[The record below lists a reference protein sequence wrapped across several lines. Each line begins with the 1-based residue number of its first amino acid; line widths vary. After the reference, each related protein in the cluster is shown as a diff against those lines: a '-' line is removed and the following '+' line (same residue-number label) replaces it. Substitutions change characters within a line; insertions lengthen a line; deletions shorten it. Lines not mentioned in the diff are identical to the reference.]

1 MKGNRFSICRTV
13 GVLFFMGSFSLLGCG
28 STNEKAPVG
37 TTSADQFDI
46 PNSPSSETTTDTN
59 GDKGDVQDIPGVT
72 TQLTDGSWICRP
84 QGQGPFPAVLYN
96 HGGLGDAIG
105 GDLEGTCRA
114 LAEEGFLAHSAKRPE
129 TVSLEGHLDKVL
141 DALDSIRENPDADK
155 DRIGI
160 MGFSRGGLLTLQ
172 AAIERSDNINA
183 IVLFAPA
190 PAKQTLENT
199 LKFVAA
205 IGAPVRVYVAA
216 NDLYQADHVQL
227 AKDVEAALRAANKE
241 VELTIYPEFGNDGH
255 ELFFELRDSYWLDV
269 LAFLEVL

>member
-1 MKGNRFSICRTV
+1 MKGNLFRIFLTM
-13 GVLFFMGSFSLLGCG
+13 GVLLCTGSFLLLGCG
-28 STNEKAPVG
+28 CTNEKAPVG
-37 TTSADQFDI
+37 TTSADQSDTST
-46 PNSPSSETTTDTN
+46 SPPSETTTDTN
-59 GDKGDVQDIPGVT
+59 SDKDDAQDIPGVT
-72 TQLTDGSWICRP
+72 TQLTDGSWTCRP
-84 QGQGPFPAVLYN
+84 QGQGPFPAILYN

-105 GDLEGTCRA
+105 GDLKGTCRA
-114 LAEEGFLAHSAKRPE
+114 LSEQGFLAHAEKRPE
-129 TVSLEGHLDKVL
+129 TVSLEAHLDEVL
-141 DALDSIRENPDADK
+141 HALDSLRENPDADK

-227 AKDVEAALRAANKE
+227 AKDVEAALRAANKD
-241 VELTIYPEFGNDGH
+241 VELTIYPEFGKDGH
-255 ELFFELRDSYWLDV
+255 ELFFEVRDSYWLEV

>member
-1 MKGNRFSICRTV
+1 
-13 GVLFFMGSFSLLGCG
+13 
-28 STNEKAPVG
+28 
-37 TTSADQFDI
+37 
-46 PNSPSSETTTDTN
+46 
-59 GDKGDVQDIPGVT
+59 
-72 TQLTDGSWICRP
+72 
-84 QGQGPFPAVLYN
+84 
-96 HGGLGDAIG
+96 LGDAIG

-141 DALDSIRENPDADK
+141 DALDSLRENPDADK

-172 AAIERSDNINA
+172 AAIERPDNINA

>member
-1 MKGNRFSICRTV
+1 MKGNRFSICRAV

-141 DALDSIRENPDADK
+141 DALDSLRENPDADK

-172 AAIERSDNINA
+172 AAIERPDNINA

>member
-1 MKGNRFSICRTV
+1 M
-13 GVLFFMGSFSLLGCG
+13 
-28 STNEKAPVG
+28 
-37 TTSADQFDI
+37 
-46 PNSPSSETTTDTN
+46 
-59 GDKGDVQDIPGVT
+59 PGVT
-72 TQLTDGSWICRP
+72 TQLTDGSWTCRP
-84 QGQGPFPAVLYN
+84 QGQGPFPAILYN

-105 GDLEGTCRA
+105 GDLKGTCRA
-114 LAEEGFLAHSAKRPE
+114 LSGQGFLAHAEKRPE
-129 TVSLEGHLDKVL
+129 TVSLEGHLDEVL
-141 DALDSIRENPDADK
+141 HALDSLRENPDADT

-172 AAIERSDNINA
+172 AAIERPDNINA

-190 PAKQTLENT
+190 PAKNSLENT

-227 AKDVEAALRAANKE
+227 AKDVEAALRAANKD
-241 VELTIYPEFGNDGH
+241 VELTIYPEFGKDGH
-255 ELFFELRDSYWLDV
+255 ELFFEVRDSYWLEV